1 MDVIATSRQNVIYS
15 LFFLFL
21 LQTGPVDHEA
31 QKKNGGL
38 ITVSMYF
45 FSAKS
50 EEKEKKEGFDSKD
63 DTKGVD
69 IGLWLAVSPKGPW
82 TGLRSVLP
90 VTTVP
95 KEIGSRP
102 LAVEVTMQ
110 QNQKCVK
117 LRSRI
122 TILNNTDI
130 ALDVCLCP
138 FPLLN
143 TPEGSTKGSEGKPST
158 VVEEIFENQ
167 RYQPLAGGWG
177 SKWPGHMLP
186 SDPSRYSNRDY
197 SKTNPVRRLVRF
209 KFEKIEFCNS
219 FFFRVRTYN

>member
-1 MDVIATSRQNVIYS
+1 
-15 LFFLFL
+15 
-21 LQTGPVDHEA
+21 
-31 QKKNGGL
+31 
-38 ITVSMYF
+38 MYF

-50 EEKEKKEGFDSKD
+50 DKKEKMAGFDSKD

-69 IGLWLAVSPKGPW
+69 IGLWLAVSPQGPW

-90 VTTVP
+90 ATTVP
-95 KEIGSRP
+95 KEIGRRP

-117 LRSRI
+117 LRSLM

-130 ALDVCLCP
+130 PLDVCLCP

-143 TPEGSTKGSEGKPST
+143 TPEGSTKSSEGTLST
-158 VVEEIFENQ
+158 VIEEMFENQ

-186 SDPSRYSNRDY
+186 GDPFRWSNRDY
-197 SKTNPVRRLVRF
+197 SKTHPVRHPSRF
-209 KFEKIEFCNS
+209 KFEKIEFCKR
-219 FFFRVRTYN
+219 FVFQVRT